1 MRPPG
6 SAERGSVL
14 VIVLWICFG
23 LVALVLYFAQSA
35 SADLQASA
43 NRGALLAAR
52 EAVEGGGRYVRLV
65 LSRSAANGTRPLSED
80 YEARAVPVGD
90 ARFWIVGRDA
100 DLAATGEPAFG
111 LVDEAAKINLNT
123 APRSMLEALPGMTPE
138 LAGAILD
145 WRDGNESVS
154 DSGAEDETYSRLNP
168 ARRAKNGPFETL
180 DELRLVSGATLDI
193 LLGED
198 WNRNGAL
205 DPNEDDG
212 DASPPLDNRDGVL
225 QRGLLDYLTV
235 YSARSNTK
243 ADGTRRYDVAA
254 PQARGRLA
262 GLLNERFG
270 EARAAAV
277 LSGLGGQT
285 LASVA
290 EFFARGR
297 LTPDEFRRIESDLT
311 AGSGNVQRGLI
322 NVNTA
327 PEAVLACI
335 PGIGPDRAP
344 AVVAYRLSRPESLDS
359 ISWLAEVLSPGE
371 FLQAGPFITGE
382 SYQYTADICGVGPL
396 GRGYARTR
404 FVFDTRRTEVRV
416 LHRQDL
422 GGFGWAPGEGER
434 EALLSNEPLF
444 AGFRSAR

>member
-1 MRPPG
+1 MRRSFPR
-6 SAERGSVL
+6 ERGSVL

-35 SADLQASA
+35 SADLRTSA

-65 LSRSAANGTRPLSED
+65 LSRSAANGSRPLSAD
-80 YEARAVPVGD
+80 YEARAVPVGE

-100 DLAATGEPAFG
+100 DLAATAEPAFG
-111 LVDEAAKINLNT
+111 LVDETAKINLNT
-123 APRSMLEALPGMTPE
+123 APRRMLEALPGMTPE

-145 WRDGNESVS
+145 WRDGNSTVTE
-154 DSGAEDETYSRLNP
+154 SGAEDETYSRLTP
-168 ARRAKNGPFETL
+168 PRLTKNGPFETL

-193 LLGED
+193 LFGED

-225 QRGLLDYLTV
+225 QRGLFDYLTV
-235 YSARSNTK
+235 YSVRANTR
-243 ADGTRRYDVAA
+243 ADGTRRYDVASPA
-254 PQARGRLA
+254 ARGRLA

-270 EARAAAV
+270 EARAAAI

-285 LASVA
+285 LGSVA
-290 EFFARGR
+290 EFLVRGR
-297 LTPDEFRRIESDLT
+297 LTPDEFRRVESDLT
-311 AGSGNVQRGLI
+311 ATSGGSQRGLI

-335 PGIGPDRAP
+335 PGIGTERAP
-344 AVVAYRLSRPESLDS
+344 AIVAYRLSRPESLDS
-359 ISWLAEVLSPGE
+359 IAWLAEVLSPGE

-382 SYQYTADICGVGPL
+382 SYQYSADICAVGPL
-396 GRGYARTR
+396 GRGYARSR

-422 GGFGWAPGEGER
+422 AGFGWAPGDAER
-434 EALLSNEPLF
+434 DALLSNEPLF
-444 AGFRSAR
+444 AGLRSAR